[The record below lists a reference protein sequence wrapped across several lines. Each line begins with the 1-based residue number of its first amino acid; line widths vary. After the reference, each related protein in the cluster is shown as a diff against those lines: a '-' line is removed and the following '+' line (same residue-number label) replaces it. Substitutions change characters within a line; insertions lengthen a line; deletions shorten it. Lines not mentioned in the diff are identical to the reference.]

1 MHHSAIFGCKGTQK
15 KLLALAYQALGFF
28 WQLALQIL
36 KLKHIVNCNICY
48 SIETL
53 YIIYKYIQ
61 GLKLAKESF
70 DLTYSLTVIQTYIYI
85 CTIFFLWQCT
95 TQMSVLS
102 RFITRHTCLKLNIVQ
117 ELCESQGGR
126 PGLSVLTSLL
136 VSVDVKIYCTVLWH
150 WSQLVPNMSH
160 DIWGH

>member
-15 KLLALAYQALGFF
+15 KLLALAYQALGVF

-70 DLTYSLTVIQTYIYI
+70 DLTYSDTDIYIYI
-85 CTIFFLWQCT
+85 YIYMHNIFPLTVHHPNVSFVPVHNTLHLFKTKHSSGAVWESRWTSWAVRPNEPSGFCGRKDLLYRALELVT
-95 TQMSVLS
+95 T
-102 RFITRHTCLKLNIVQ
+102 C
-117 ELCESQGGR
+117 
-126 PGLSVLTSLL
+126 P
-136 VSVDVKIYCTVLWH
+136 
-150 WSQLVPNMSH
+150 
-160 DIWGH
+160 